1 MLEKPDKTSSGSG
14 MPAEPAAGR
23 RTRRALPWALALLL
37 AAAPA
42 TASDRMC
49 LDAVP
54 VCIESVER
62 GPYLSFVVSNGTV
75 APYSVRV
82 FPKDLENLKP
92 LVPLP
97 FRGVVGP
104 GEEKVVGSLS
114 PVDPDRPVR
123 FGSEWNAAPGS
134 LLARHD
140 GAWHYRMPFSGTQHH
155 VVSQGYG
162 GRFSHQG
169 TARYSVDF
177 AMPWG
182 TPVLA
187 ARAGRVIA
195 VVDGNVASSLRKVY
209 YDRANKVDVLH
220 ADGTVAT
227 YAHLRHGAVVEVGQE
242 VATGDLIGLS
252 GDTGFSGGPHLHF
265 MVWKRLPDLSAVT
278 LPVRFYDG
286 TPEGVVPARG
296 VAFAPACST
305 SGMGCA
311 PGEGPPPSEA
321 MPAAP
326 TPGAR
331 RAVRDTDGACRC
343 PNGSVLYVDLPCS
356 LVCGR

>member
-1 MLEKPDKTSSGSG
+1 
-14 MPAEPAAGR
+14 
-23 RTRRALPWALALLL
+23 
-37 AAAPA
+37 
-42 TASDRMC
+42 
-49 LDAVP
+49 V
-54 VCIESVER
+54 
-62 GPYLSFVVSNGTV
+62 SFVVSNGTL

-82 FPKDLENLKP
+82 VATDLENLKP
-92 LVPLP
+92 LVALP

-104 GEEKVVGSLS
+104 GEERVVGSLS
-114 PVDPDRPVR
+114 PIDPDRPVR

-140 GAWHYRMPFSGTQHH
+140 DGWHYRMPFGGTKQRF
-155 VVSQGYG
+155 VSQGFG

-187 ARAGRVIA
+187 ARAGRVID
-195 VVDGNVASSLRKVY
+195 VVDDNVASGLRRVY
-209 YDRANKVDVLH
+209 YDKANKVDVLH

-227 YAHLRHGAVVEVGQE
+227 YAHLRHGAVVKPGQE

-265 MVWKRLPDLSAVT
+265 MVWKRMPDLSAVT
-278 LPVRFYDG
+278 VPVRFYDG
-286 TPEGVVPARG
+286 TPEGIVPARG
-296 VAFAPACST
+296 VAFAPGCSS

-311 PGEGPPPSEA
+311 DDEAPPPSEV
-321 MPAAP
+321 MPAARAAG
-326 TPGAR
+326 TR
-331 RAVRDTDGACRC
+331 KAVRDTDGACRC
-343 PNGSVLYVDLPCS
+343 PNGAVLYVELPCS
-356 LVCGR
+356 LACGH

>member
-1 MLEKPDKTSSGSG
+1 M
-14 MPAEPAAGR
+14 R
-23 RTRRALPWALALLL
+23 IRTGLAVGACALALLL
-37 AAAPA
+37 AAATSA
-42 TASDRMC
+42 GSDRMC
-49 LDAVP
+49 LDGVP

-62 GPYLSFVVSNGTV
+62 GPYLSFVVSNGTL
-75 APYSVRV
+75 APYSVRIV
-82 FPKDLENLKP
+82 AKDLENLKP

-140 GAWHYRMPFSGTQHH
+140 DTWHYRMPFGGTQHRF
-155 VVSQGYG
+155 VSQGYG

-169 TARYSVDF
+169 AARYSVDF

-187 ARAGRVIA
+187 ARAGRVID
-195 VVDGNVASSLRKVY
+195 VVDGNIASGLRKVY
-209 YDRANKVDVLH
+209 YDKANKVDVLH

-227 YAHLRHGAVVEVGQE
+227 YAHLRHGAVVEVGRE
-242 VATGDLIGLS
+242 VATGGLIGLS

-265 MVWKRLPDLSAVT
+265 MVWKRMLDLSAATV
-278 LPVRFYDG
+278 PVRFYDG
-286 TPEGVVPARG
+286 TPQGIVPARG

-311 PGEGPPPSEA
+311 DGEGLPPSEV

-326 TPGAR
+326 AASTRG
-331 RAVRDTDGACRC
+331 AVRDTDGACRC
-343 PNGSVLYVDLPCS
+343 PNGAVLHVELPCS